1 MTQQIHFNVRIEA
14 ARSLLHVDTHVTL
27 QDGDEFYLPV
37 WIPGSYFVREFERAL
52 QDLRVETPE
61 GSDLRLERTDKTTWR
76 VHSSAPTP
84 VTLRYAI
91 YGHEL
96 SVRSAHVDHTHAF
109 FNGANALMCFHRF
122 RDLPQSVSIQAPDDW
137 TSFVSLPVQDGRFIA
152 DHYVHLAD
160 TAFEIGPHPHRSFE
174 VDGIPHRMIFW
185 GGEHLLHD
193 LERLQTDIEDI
204 IAQNRDTFARPLPYA
219 RYDIIFHITPEVR
232 GGLEHRDST
241 TLATPWHF
249 FESDAGYLDM
259 LSLIA
264 HEHFH
269 AYNGR
274 RLAPASLEHID
285 YRREN
290 YTQELWV
297 IEGFTSYYDELNTL
311 RAGKMTRQQWLDRTA
326 QAFTRLMRTFGR
338 SRQSLTEA
346 SFDAWIRLYCPYEHT
361 RNQTVSYYLKGS
373 LVALAIDLRM
383 REHSGGSVGLEQVA
397 QQLWAQW
404 ADSNHHYTSNDVLT
418 IIESLTDSDVASD
431 ARRWVTTEAPPPYKT
446 LLASTGIEWE
456 EVLGERPDVG
466 FDLQTRGESP
476 VVTSIDEARHE
487 DLSELLPGD
496 EIVSIDGRRVTSDTI
511 DGRLKA
517 LATSTPTQH
526 TLTVFQLGR
535 QRDIRITLRARPEIR
550 LSSRD
555 DGAAWPLTDTPPTD
569 AR

>member
-1 MTQQIHFNVRIEA
+1 MTQAIHFNVRIDT
-14 ARSLLHVDTHVTL
+14 ARSLLHIETHVTL

-52 QDLRVETPE
+52 QDLRLDTPA

-76 VHSSAPTP
+76 VHSSEPAD
-84 VTLRYAI
+84 VVLRYAI

-96 SVRSAHVDHTHAF
+96 SVRSAHIDHTHAF

-122 RDLPQSVSIQAPDDW
+122 RELPQSVSIDAPEDW
-137 TSFVSLPVQDGRFIA
+137 TSFVSLPVQADRFVA
-152 DHYVHLAD
+152 DNYVHLAD
-160 TAFEIGPHPHRSFE
+160 TAFEIGPHPHRSFD
-174 VDGIPHRMIFW
+174 VDGVPHRMIFW
-185 GGEHLLHD
+185 GGEHLLND
-193 LERLQTDIEDI
+193 LPRLQKDIEDI
-204 IAQNRDTFARPLPYA
+204 IVQNRDTFARALPYE

-249 FESDAGYLDM
+249 FESEEGYLDM

-290 YTQELWV
+290 YTEELWV

-311 RAGKMTRQQWLDRTA
+311 RAGKMTPQQWLDRTA

-338 SRQSLTEA
+338 TRQSLTEA
-346 SFDAWIRLYCPYEHT
+346 SFDAWIRLYRPYEHT

-383 REHSGGSVGLEQVA
+383 RAHSEGRVGLEHVT

-404 ADSNHHYTSNDVLT
+404 ADNNHHYTSDDVLK
-418 IIESLTDSDVASD
+418 IIETLTDAEVAAD
-431 ARRWVTTEAPPPYKT
+431 ARRWVTTEQPPPYKA
-446 LLASTGIEWE
+446 LLASVGIRWE
-456 EVLGERPDVG
+456 EAIGERPDVG
-466 FDLQTRGESP
+466 FELQTRGESP
-476 VVTSIDEARHE
+476 VVTSIDDARHQ
-487 DLSELLPGD
+487 DLAELLPGD
-496 EIVSIDGRRVTSDTI
+496 EIVSIDGRRVTTGTI
-511 DGRLKA
+511 ESRLKA
-517 LATSTPTQH
+517 LAAPEPTEH

-535 QRDIRITLRARPEIR
+535 QRDIRITLRALPEIK
-550 LSSRD
+550 LSASD
-555 DGAAWPLTDTPPTD
+555 DGAQWPLAEVPQTNV
-569 AR
+569 R

>member
-1 MTQQIHFNVRIEA
+1 MTQPIHFDVRIDAE
-14 ARSLLHVDTHVTL
+14 RSLLHIETRVTL

-52 QDLRVETPE
+52 QDLRVDTPD
-61 GSDLRLERTDKTTWR
+61 GSDLRVERADKTTWR
-76 VHSSAPTP
+76 VHSSKPTE
-84 VTLRYAI
+84 VSVCYAI

-96 SVRSAHVDHTHAF
+96 SVRSAHVDTTHAF
-109 FNGANALMCFHRF
+109 FNGANALLCFPRF
-122 RDLPQSVSIQAPDDW
+122 RERRQSVSIDAPNDW
-137 TSFVSLPVQDGRFIA
+137 TSFVSLPVKDARFIA
-152 DHYVHLAD
+152 DNYVHLAD
-160 TAFEIGPHPHRSFE
+160 TAFEIGPHPHRSFA

-185 GGEHLLHD
+185 GGEHLLND
-193 LERLQTDIEDI
+193 LPRLQKDIEDI
-204 IAQNRDTFARPLPYA
+204 IVQNRDTFARALPYE

-249 FESDAGYLDM
+249 FESEAGYLDM

-285 YRREN
+285 YRGEN

-311 RAGKMTRQQWLDRTA
+311 RAGKMTRQQWLDRTGE
-326 QAFTRLMRTFGR
+326 AFTRLMRTFGR
-338 SRQSLTEA
+338 TRQSLTEA
-346 SFDAWIRLYCPYEHT
+346 SFDAWIRLYRPYEHT

-383 REHSGGSVGLEQVA
+383 RQQSDGNVGLEQVV

-404 ADSNHHYTSNDVLT
+404 ADANHHYTTDDVLQ
-418 IIESLTDSDVASD
+418 IIESLTDNDVATD
-431 ARRWVTTEAPPPYKT
+431 ARRWVTTTDAPPYKA
-446 LLASTGIEWE
+446 LLASVGIRWE
-456 EVLGERPDVG
+456 ESIGDTPSVG
-466 FDLQTRGESP
+466 FALQTRNESP
-476 VVTSIDEARHE
+476 VVTSIDEAHHR
-487 DLSELLPGD
+487 DLAALLPGD
-496 EIVSIDGRRVTSDTI
+496 EIVSIDGRRVTSQNI
-511 DGRLKA
+511 EARLKA

-535 QRDIRITLRARPEIR
+535 QRDIRITLRALPEIK
-550 LSSRD
+550 LSSIES
-555 DGAAWPLTDTPPTD
+555 ATWPIDTSPATIPN
-569 AR
+569 

>member
-1 MTQQIHFNVRIEA
+1 MTQPIHFDVRIDAE
-14 ARSLLHVDTHVTL
+14 RSLLHIETRVTL

-52 QDLRVETPE
+52 QDLRVDTPD
-61 GSDLRLERTDKTTWR
+61 GSDLRVERADKTTWR
-76 VHSSAPTP
+76 VHSSKPTE
-84 VTLRYAI
+84 VSVCYAI

-96 SVRSAHVDHTHAF
+96 SVRSAHVDTTHAF
-109 FNGANALMCFHRF
+109 FNGANALLCFPRF
-122 RDLPQSVSIQAPDDW
+122 RERRQSVSIDAPNDW
-137 TSFVSLPVQDGRFIA
+137 TSFVSLPVKDARFIA
-152 DHYVHLAD
+152 DNYVHLAD
-160 TAFEIGPHPHRSFE
+160 TAFEIGPHPHRSFA

-185 GGEHLLHD
+185 GGEHLLND
-193 LERLQTDIEDI
+193 LPRLQKDIEDI
-204 IAQNRDTFARPLPYA
+204 IVQNRDTFARALPYE

-249 FESDAGYLDM
+249 FESEAGYLDM

-311 RAGKMTRQQWLDRTA
+311 RAGKMTRQQWFDRTA

-338 SRQSLTEA
+338 TRQSLTEA
-346 SFDAWIRLYCPYEHT
+346 SFDAWVRLYRPYEHT

-383 REHSGGSVGLEQVA
+383 RGQSEGSVGLEHVVQT
-397 QQLWAQW
+397 LWAQW
-404 ADSNHHYTSNDVLT
+404 ADDDHHYTSDDVLK
-418 IIESLTDSDVASD
+418 IIESLTDEQVAAD
-431 ARRWVTTEAPPPYKT
+431 ARRWVTTTEAPPYKD
-446 LLASTGIEWE
+446 LLASVGIAWDES
-456 EVLGERPDVG
+456 VGETPAVG
-466 FDLQTRGESP
+466 FALDTHGESP
-476 VVTSIDEARHE
+476 VVASIDEAHHA
-487 DLSELLPGD
+487 DLEQLLPGD
-496 EIVSIDGRRVTSDTI
+496 EIVSIDGRRVTSQTI
-511 DGRLKA
+511 EARLKA
-517 LATSTPTQH
+517 LATPAPTQH

-535 QRDIRITLRARPEIR
+535 QREIQITLRALPEVN
-550 LSSRD
+550 LSAS
-555 DGAAWPLTDTPPTD
+555 GEAQWPVAEPSAPIPN
-569 AR
+569 